1 MTEQQE
7 GLASQYAPAEVEAR
21 RYEHWE
27 KAGYFTPESLGNA
40 AQENPDAP
48 SYTIVLPP
56 PNVTGILHIG
66 HALNHTLSDILVRRR
81 RMQGYRTL
89 WLPGM
94 DHAGIATQNVV
105 ERELAKE
112 GLSRHDLGRE
122 AFVDRVWQ
130 WKGEYGGRIL
140 SQMRR
145 LGDSVDWSRER
156 FTMDEGLSRA
166 VQTIF
171 KRLYDDGL
179 IYRAE
184 RIINWCPRCLTAL
197 SDIEVDHSD
206 DDGELVS
213 IRYGDGDDSIVVAT
227 TRAETMLGDTAVA
240 VHPDDE
246 RYTRLVGTEVE
257 LPLTGRRI
265 PIVADAHVDPSFGT
279 GAVKVTPAHDPNDF
293 EIGRRHD
300 LPVLSV
306 MDEHGVITAHGPFE
320 GLDRLEARPAVIAA
334 LREDGRIVKEIRP
347 YVHAVGHCSRC
358 STTVEPRLS
367 LQWFVSVAPLAKA
380 AGDAVRDGR
389 VQISPPEMN
398 ARYFGWV
405 DDMHDWCISRQL
417 WWGHRIPVWYGPD
430 GEARCVGPDE
440 TPPEGWTQDPD
451 VLDTWFSSALW
462 PFSTLGWPDDTP
474 DLRAFYPTSVLITAY
489 DILFFWVARMMMFG
503 LYAMRGKAQYPSG
516 GTTPQAPRRTPEDA
530 VPFKTIALHGLV
542 RDQFGKKM
550 SKSKGNVV
558 DPIDWMERFGTDA
571 TRFTL
576 ARGATPGSDEAI
588 SEDWAAGSRNFC
600 NKLWNATRFALLNG
614 ASARQAGGEPPVVG
628 DLSVTDRWILSRLSG
643 VIAEVDGLLEQFE
656 FGKACEA
663 LYHFAWDEFCDWY
676 LELAKVPL
684 ASGDETAA
692 AGTRAVLGFVL
703 DQMLRLLHPV
713 MPFVTDELWCALTGE
728 DSVMVAAWPRFEFTD
743 AVAEAEI
750 GSLMR
755 LVTEIRQFRS
765 GQGLR
770 PGQRVPARL
779 VGLEATPLRAHEESI
794 RALLRLTVPE
804 RTGPERT
811 GPEHQDGFAASAS
824 LLAEG
829 VTVELDLAGTVDVAA
844 ERKRLEQGPRGGAQG
859 GAVDDRQARQRGVH
873 REGARRRHREVQGP
887 PRDGRGGHRP
897 AGVPA
902 SSPVISRGR
911 SPVPPM
917 FVPTG
922 LIAKTAIVSGPPA
935 RTRNPGLTRNHR
947 NTHLGGRSRL
957 MPVDDIAERLR
968 EVELEIGSRRAEHQI
983 DPTLDRVA
991 ALVSLLGDPHRAFP
1005 IVHVT
1010 GTNGK
1015 TSTTRM
1021 IESLLRERG
1030 LRTGRFTSP
1039 HLVSMRERIC
1049 VDGEPLSAERFIE
1062 LYEEISPYVQ
1072 LVDDQQPAS
1081 MSFFEVLT
1089 GMMFAAFADAPVD
1102 VAVIEVG
1109 MGGRW
1114 DATNVGDGQVAVI
1127 MPVAMDHMR
1136 WLGDTIEEIATEKA
1150 GIIKPGATAVIAQQ
1164 QVAAA
1169 EILLQ
1174 RAALVGAT
1182 VAREGF
1188 EFGVLT
1194 REVAVGGQQ
1203 LVLQGLR
1210 GIVRRRVPA
1219 AVRRAPGVQRR
1230 VRAGGRRG
1238 VRRRGG
1244 DGAWGGRVHDHAR
1257 PWPVDRGPRP
1267 GPGPCRVRQGELSRT
1282 ARHPAALADGHRGRG
1297 S

>member
-1 MTEQQE
+1 MVSNT
-7 GLASQYAPAEVEAR
+7 LPAQYAPAEVEAR

-156 FTMDEGLSRA
+156 FTMDGGLSRA

-306 MDEHGVITAHGPFE
+306 MNEHGVITAHGPFE

-503 LYAMRGKAQYPSG
+503 LYAMRGKA
-516 GTTPQAPRRTPEDA
+516 PEDA

-614 ASARQAGGEPPVVG
+614 AVPPRGDDPPGSPRARGDDPSPRFPLAGGEPPVVG

-692 AGTRAVLGFVL
+692 ARTRAVLGFVL

-728 DSVMVAAWPRFEFTD
+728 DSVMVAAWPRFEFAD
-743 AVAEAEI
+743 AAAEAEI

-804 RTGPERT
+804 HTGPEHT

-844 ERKRLEQGPRGGAQG
+844 ERKRLDRDLAAARKEAQSMTAKLG
-859 GAVDDRQARQRGVH
+859 NEAFTAKAPADVIEKSRARLATA
-873 REGARRRHREVQGP
+873 EADIARLE
-887 PRDGRGGHRP
+887 
-897 AGVPA
+897 
-902 SSPVISRGR
+902 
-911 SPVPPM
+911 
-917 FVPTG
+917 
-922 LIAKTAIVSGPPA
+922 
-935 RTRNPGLTRNHR
+935 
-947 NTHLGGRSRL
+947 SRL
-957 MPVDDIAERLR
+957 
-968 EVELEIGSRRAEHQI
+968 
-983 DPTLDRVA
+983 A
-991 ALVSLLGDPHRAFP
+991 ALS
-1005 IVHVT
+1005 
-1010 GTNGK
+1010 
-1015 TSTTRM
+1015 
-1021 IESLLRERG
+1021 
-1030 LRTGRFTSP
+1030 
-1039 HLVSMRERIC
+1039 
-1049 VDGEPLSAERFIE
+1049 
-1062 LYEEISPYVQ
+1062 
-1072 LVDDQQPAS
+1072 
-1081 MSFFEVLT
+1081 
-1089 GMMFAAFADAPVD
+1089 
-1102 VAVIEVG
+1102 
-1109 MGGRW
+1109 
-1114 DATNVGDGQVAVI
+1114 
-1127 MPVAMDHMR
+1127 
-1136 WLGDTIEEIATEKA
+1136 
-1150 GIIKPGATAVIAQQ
+1150 
-1164 QVAAA
+1164 
-1169 EILLQ
+1169 
-1174 RAALVGAT
+1174 
-1182 VAREGF
+1182 
-1188 EFGVLT
+1188 
-1194 REVAVGGQQ
+1194 
-1203 LVLQGLR
+1203 
-1210 GIVRRRVPA
+1210 
-1219 AVRRAPGVQRR
+1219 
-1230 VRAGGRRG
+1230 
-1238 VRRRGG
+1238 
-1244 DGAWGGRVHDHAR
+1244 
-1257 PWPVDRGPRP
+1257 
-1267 GPGPCRVRQGELSRT
+1267 
-1282 ARHPAALADGHRGRG
+1282 
-1297 S
+1297 